1 MKPYQP
7 VAPHVRE
14 RLEIAVLT
22 AERLDLQ
29 WADEDSDRAYMA
41 RIEPREVVVEDGRAY
56 LLAVDEDGAALRIR
70 LDLIRNLPT
79 PVK

>member
-7 VAPHVRE
+7 VARHVEE
-14 RLEIAVLT
+14 RLEIAILTGEVLNLHW
-22 AERLDLQ
+22 AEEEGDAAFMAKVIPLEVHEEEGKRWLRAR
-29 WADEDSDRAYMA
+29 ADTGDE
-41 RIEPREVVVEDGRAY
+41 IE
-56 LLAVDEDGAALRIR
+56 IR